1 MMNKLLQSLAVSTM
15 LLFALTSVAS
25 AAGSSDP
32 FIGSWKLNLDKSKYA
47 AGAAPKSMTRTY
59 AVAAGGIATTV
70 TGVDSDGSKIS
81 QSATL
86 TYDGKDDA
94 WTGSATF
101 DAVSLKKVNGTTVKA
116 VLKKDGKVVGHTT
129 RTLSAKGT
137 VMTLATALKTAK
149 GGTTHETAV
158 YDKQ

>member
-25 AAGSSDP
+25 AADP
-32 FIGSWKLNLDKSKYA
+32 FIGTWKLNLDKSKYA

-70 TGVDSDGSKIS
+70 TGVDADGSTIS
-81 QSATL
+81 QAATL

-94 WTGSATF
+94 WTGSAAF
-101 DAVSLKKVNGTTVKA
+101 DAVSLKKVNGTTVKG
-116 VLKKDGKVVGHTT
+116 VLKKDGKIVGHTT

-137 VMTLATALKTAK
+137 VLTLATAIKTAK

>member
-1 MMNKLLQSLAVSTM
+1 M
-15 LLFALTSVAS
+15 LFRS
-25 AAGSSDP
+25 
-32 FIGSWKLNLDKSKYA
+32 
-47 AGAAPKSMTRTY
+47 TY
-59 AVAAGGIATTV
+59 AVAAGGTATTV
-70 TGVDSDGSKIS
+70 TGVDADGAKIS

-94 WTGSATF
+94 WTGSPAF

-129 RTLSAKGT
+129 RTLSAKGS
-137 VMTLATALKTAK
+137 VMTMATALKTAK